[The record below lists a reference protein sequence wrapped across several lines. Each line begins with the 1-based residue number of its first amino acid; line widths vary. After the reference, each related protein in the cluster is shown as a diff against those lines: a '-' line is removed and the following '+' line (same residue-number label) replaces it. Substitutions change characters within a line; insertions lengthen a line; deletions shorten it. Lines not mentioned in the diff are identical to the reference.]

1 MYITI
6 PSLIRIYVPGKE
18 LSKAM
23 WQSSKEKELRI
34 QIQAIE
40 YEFEKE
46 FDRERRK
53 EGMEKRGGGGRE
65 MEKQSRF
72 I

>member
-1 MYITI
+1 
-6 PSLIRIYVPGKE
+6 
-18 LSKAM
+18 M

-40 YEFEKE
+40 YEFGKE